1 MRDGWIVWRV
11 GGEAVTRRRA
21 ETRDGGL
28 RLWLQSALRA
38 GRKSL
43 RWLKLFQS
51 DPSREA
57 SNLTGRSNCES
68 VKPRNLEPTRNGSWG
83 FGSVEPVRVWRRPCR
98 HRKLGRRDVELPGV
112 GEDGMS
118 GRNVQ
123 RKLGTTRG
131 SPRRSRT
138 AKTSR
143 ISRHAVKSRCACEW
157 GGWGRLSDDGSRQ
170 HNSGR
175 SEDPWGSGNPTL
187 WRCTIESASRL
198 WAGQPLDHE
207 VYEGWMQTKRHGAYV
222 GSRLKRSCRSGR
234 RHLKC

>member
-57 SNLTGRSNCES
+57 SNLIGRSNCES

-157 GGWGRLSDDGSRQ
+157 GGSGRLSDDGPGQ
-170 HNSGR
+170 HNPGR
-175 SEDPWGSGNPTL
+175 SEDPWGRSGYSTPYGGARSSQRPDSERDNRWTT
-187 WRCTIESASRL
+187 RCTKGGCKPVETACMSGADLSAR
-198 WAGQPLDHE
+198 GNR
-207 VYEGWMQTKRHGAYV
+207 EGAI
-222 GSRLKRSCRSGR
+222 
-234 RHLKC
+234 